1 MNDASRESLAGTSTT
16 PDSNINHQIYNHDW
30 SNTSLGPVES
40 WPKSLVRSVSS
51 CVNAS
56 LPVVLWWGPNLIKIY
71 NEAFARL
78 FCLGPTTLGTPGWN
92 GLPDSL
98 KSLEAIIA
106 KVVHDG
112 IAIEHQPPI
121 EDLSNY
127 TCMFTN
133 VPVFDSDDSVAGIYS
148 TAIVNANNAI
158 NQGSPEAERRFR
170 KIVDAS
176 DLGAFDYNLVND
188 VLVLSEKCKE
198 IYGLNPDDS
207 ISFDSFIN
215 HTHPDDRSFLKGEI
229 TKALDPANDNALDVG
244 FRIINKDKIV
254 RWIRLRAKVYVNIQQ
269 QPEQLV
275 GTIADVTDERH
286 RELLRSEHELKMLL
300 TLQASNMGTYE
311 WDMISQQFHYTQRLA
326 EIFGFTGNE
335 TPKRNEFTDRIH
347 PDDLDRRIAAHEE
360 AIRTGK
366 LFYEVR
372 VIMPD
377 NSIRWIRANGEVIY
391 NDAKQPLKMYGTI
404 LDITETRSQAESL
417 EDKVRER
424 TRLLEQKNEE
434 LKLSEERYYKMTEE
448 VEDYAIILL
457 DKDGTIL
464 NWNKGAQ
471 KIKGYTEVEIVG
483 KNFEI
488 FYLEEDR
495 RTGLPKSIIGQAR
508 ENGRAM
514 HEGWR
519 KRKDGTR
526 FWGSIVITALH
537 DEKDNVIG
545 FTKVTRDLTERKLA
559 EDLLKQHAVELESKN
574 RQLEQF
580 AYIASHDLQEPLRKI
595 QTFIHVL
602 ERRMDNPEARDRY
615 FQKINAAAK
624 RMAELIQSVL
634 NYSRLSQS
642 DVVYAS
648 TDLNEVLEN
657 VKIDYELLIA
667 EKNATIVSEKLPTIR
682 GISLQI
688 SQLFSNLIGNAL
700 KFSSDP
706 PVITVTAEKV
716 DGRKVTQ
723 EIPSLDALKNYIK
736 LTFTDNGIGFDQQ
749 YADKIF
755 TIFQRLNRK
764 EDYAG
769 TGIGLAL
776 CKKIVDNHRG
786 YIKAHGKL
794 GHGATFTVY
803 LPE

>member
-1 MNDASRESLAGTSTT
+1 MLN
-16 PDSNINHQIYNHDW
+16 NQ
-30 SNTSLGPVES
+30 
-40 WPKSLVRSVSS
+40 
-51 CVNAS
+51 AS
-56 LPVVLWWGPNLIKIY
+56 L
-71 NEAFARL
+71 
-78 FCLGPTTLGTPGWN
+78 
-92 GLPDSL
+92 
-98 KSLEAIIA
+98 
-106 KVVHDG
+106 
-112 IAIEHQPPI
+112 
-121 EDLSNY
+121 
-127 TCMFTN
+127 FTN
-133 VPVFDSDDSVAGIYS
+133 VPVFGNDDNVAGVYT
-148 TAIVNANNAI
+148 TAITANGILN
-158 NQGSPEAERRFR
+158 NTESEKRFR
-170 KIVDAS
+170 QIIDAS
-176 DLGAFDYNLVND
+176 GLGSFDYNLINYE
-188 VLVLSEKCKE
+188 LVLSEKCKE
-198 IYGLNPDDS
+198 IYGLSQHDK
-207 ISFDSFIN
+207 ITFESFIN
-215 HTHPDDRSFLKGEI
+215 LTYPDDRAYIHDEI
-229 TKALDPANDNALDVG
+229 ARALDPANDKALDVG
-244 FRIINKDKIV
+244 FRIGDKSKGV
-254 RWIRLRAKVYVNIQQ
+254 RWIRSRAKVYVNAQK

-275 GTIADVTDERH
+275 GTIEDITEERN
-286 RELLRSEHELKMLL
+286 REFLRSEHELKMML
-300 TLQASNMGTYE
+300 TLQASDMGTYE
-311 WDMISQQFHYTQRLA
+311 WDMVSQQYHYTQRLA

-335 TPKRNEFTDRIH
+335 TPKRDEFTNRIH
-347 PDDLDRRIAAHEE
+347 PDDRDRRAAAHDA
-360 AIRTGK
+360 AIRTGR

-372 VIMPD
+372 VIWPD
-377 NSIRWIRANGEVIY
+377 NSIRWIRANGEVIFS
-391 NDAKQPLKMYGTI
+391 DEKHPLKMYGTVV
-404 LDITETRSQAESL
+404 DITDTRSQAESL
-417 EDKVRER
+417 ERKVRER
-424 TRLLEQKNEE
+424 TRLLEKKNEE

-448 VEDYAIILL
+448 IEDYAIILL

-471 KIKGYTEVEIVG
+471 KIKGYTESEIVG

-495 RTGLPKSIIGQAR
+495 QANLPGKIIGRAGEQ
-508 ENGRAM
+508 GRAM

-537 DEKDNVIG
+537 DDKNNVIG

-559 EDLLKQHAVELESKN
+559 EDSLKQHAFELESKN

-602 ERRMDNPEARDRY
+602 ERRMDNAEARERY

-657 VKIDYELLIA
+657 VKLDYELLIA
-667 EKNATIVSEKLPTIR
+667 EKNATIISEKLPTIR
-682 GISLQI
+682 GMSLQI
-688 SQLFSNLIGNAL
+688 GQLFSNLIGNAL
-700 KFSSDP
+700 KFSTER
-706 PVITVTAEKV
+706 PVITINAEKI
-716 DGRKVTQ
+716 DGRLVAQ

-736 LTFTDNGIGFDQQ
+736 LTFSDNGIGFDQQ

-786 YIKAHGKL
+786 YIKAQGKP
-794 GHGATFTVY
+794 GQGATFTVY